1 MRIREVNFGNIDVT
15 KLTKEMVDEYIKQF
29 AAQLMAL
36 PGNQAEYAIPDSL
49 TLNPDSPLN
58 GKKMIFLGS
67 SVTLGQAALNTSFV
81 EVLAA
86 EDGIEYIKEAVN
98 GTSMVDIDGMG
109 LSYIKRIRTIDPAY
123 PADAFVCQLS
133 TNDATQN
140 FPLGTISDSRNP
152 ESFDTLTIIGAM
164 EYLIDYAQKTW
175 NCPVIFYTGTKFL
188 HPLYEQMVASLL
200 QLKDKWGIEV
210 IDLWNDEEM
219 NAETDE
225 NYDLYMNDPIHPTKA
240 GYIRW
245 WTPKIRAA
253 LIEILK

>member
-1 MRIREVNFGNIDVT
+1 
-15 KLTKEMVDEYIKQF
+15 
-29 AAQLMAL
+29 MAL
-36 PGNQAEYAIPDSL
+36 PGNQAEYDIPSL
-49 TLNPDSPLN
+49 TLNPESPLN
-58 GKKMIFLGS
+58 GKKIIYLGS

-81 EVLAA
+81 EVLNAQ
-86 EDGIEYIKEAVN
+86 DGVEYLKEAVN
-98 GTSMVDIDGMG
+98 GTSMVDRDGMG
-109 LSYIKRIRTIDPAY
+109 LSYIKRIKTIDPSY

-140 FPLGTISDSRNP
+140 FPLGELSASKDP
-152 ESFDTLTIIGAM
+152 ETFDTLTIIGAM

-175 NCPVIFYTGTKFL
+175 NCPIIFYTGTKFL
-188 HPLYEQMVASLL
+188 HPLYGQMVDALYEI
-200 QLKDKWGIEV
+200 QKKWGIEI

-240 GYIRW
+240 GYVKW
-245 WTPKIRAA
+245 WTPKIRAG